1 MALAALCFLA
11 ANVHMRVSRSMAKC
25 FLFLFHPERDTY
37 SVLYWLFLYI
47 CDNLEWKLVIFA
59 HGSRRFGLWW
69 LDPMSLG
76 RISWWQESG
85 GRGCS
90 SHAKQ
95 EAEKRLTPLKM
106 GSKEWGTDEE
116 PATLFKGMWLVTSF
130 LPLKCPP
137 NISNTTTNWHQGL

>member
-1 MALAALCFLA
+1 MCTCIH
-11 ANVHMRVSRSMAKC
+11 VRVSRSMAKC
-25 FLFLFHPERDTY
+25 FLFLIHPERDTY
-37 SVLYWLFLYI
+37 SVLDCLFLYS

-59 HGSRRFGLWW
+59 HGSRRFGLRW

-95 EAEKRLTPLKM
+95 EAEKRLTPLKV
-106 GSKEWGTDEE
+106 GSKE
-116 PATLFKGMWLVTSF
+116 
-130 LPLKCPP
+130 
-137 NISNTTTNWHQGL
+137 